1 MVVDLY
7 VEGKRVATGLSDVPG
22 KVPAFGELL
31 YDLTVTVS
39 TLDALGQA
47 YRLMQQP
54 PQNGIVFEVR
64 GRLDSGLFGTVRF
77 SDNGRLTLP
86 R

>member
-1 MVVDLY
+1 
-7 VEGKRVATGLSDVPG
+7 
-22 KVPAFGELL
+22 
-31 YDLTVTVS
+31 
-39 TLDALGQA
+39 
-47 YRLMQQP
+47 MQKP
-54 PQNGIVFEVR
+54 PQNGIAYEVR